1 MNAIYPCLYQLD
13 PINSWGIEDENGFIS
28 KPEYLFLTSSSLD
41 LSAIYLFSG
50 LKGYYLDRYIIYRI
64 IFIVGNQVDPAL
76 LMSLFGVQS
85 IPNSTV
91 AAQLTLLPEGDD
103 YCNRVNVL
111 VNDLQNR
118 YGCYLQ
124 VDY

>member
-1 MNAIYPCLYQLD
+1 MNAIYPSLYQLD
-13 PINSWGIEDENGFIS
+13 PVNPWGIEDDNGFIS
-28 KPEYLFLTSSSLD
+28 TPDSLFLTSSSLD
-41 LSAIYLFSG
+41 LSAIYLFSC
-50 LKGYYLDRYIIYRI
+50 LKGYSFLYIIIIYRI
-64 IFIVGNQVDPAL
+64 IFIVGNQVDPSL

-118 YGCYLQ
+118 FGCYLQ
-124 VDY
+124 VS

>member
-1 MNAIYPCLYQLD
+1 
-13 PINSWGIEDENGFIS
+13 
-28 KPEYLFLTSSSLD
+28 
-41 LSAIYLFSG
+41 
-50 LKGYYLDRYIIYRI
+50 
-64 IFIVGNQVDPAL
+64 
-76 LMSLFGVQS
+76 MSLFGVQS

-103 YCNRVNVL
+103 YRNRVNVL